1 MSRKSA
7 PVLRAGVDPCQRNR
21 AAGSKL
27 VRERDGSSGVSLP
40 GREHGFKRRGVA
52 RSTTKHGVASSGLN
66 TCGGKWEERPVLRLR
81 LQEHRRTKLTRNLEP
96 TKNSVDGAAA
106 ALFHTL
112 AEPSSPAPWN
122 ALTSAPISF
131 FLFAEVWTAPSGRL
145 LVPTAGFEYAVR
157 HCTESRCSGIGAWLL
172 RMKQLTLLC
181 RSNRRSPPGF
191 GGSRRAD
198 GAVLRWRAKDG
209 YGARPTCRSLGRACS
224 S

>member
-1 MSRKSA
+1 MSRRSA

-40 GREHGFKRRGVA
+40 GHEHGFKRRGVA
-52 RSTTKHGVASSGLN
+52 RSTTKHGIASSGLN
-66 TCGGKWEERPVLRLR
+66 TCGGKWEERPVPRLR

-112 AEPSSPAPWN
+112 AESSSPAPWN

-131 FLFAEVWTAPSGRL
+131 FSPKCGLPPQAGCLCPLQVLNMPSATAPNQGAAGKARGFSGSSSWRCCAAQT
-145 LVPTAGFEYAVR
+145 PRVR
-157 HCTESRCSGIGAWLL
+157 RVAPGRRGSPPLEGEGWI
-172 RMKQLTLLC
+172 
-181 RSNRRSPPGF
+181 RRSPYLPF
-191 GGSRRAD
+191 SR
-198 GAVLRWRAKDG
+198 
-209 YGARPTCRSLGRACS
+209 
-224 S
+224 